1 MFLVWMDANLQVD
14 CGSSLYT
21 ELEVMPDQVCIKS
34 GGVDDRSVRDYPVG
48 VEFYVK
54 DRMKYSAAVPDAK
67 QVPQFG

>member
-1 MFLVWMDANLQVD
+1 MAE
-14 CGSSLYT
+14 S
-21 ELEVMPDQVCIKS
+21 VCIKS

-54 DRMKYSAAVPDAK
+54 DRMKYSAAVTDAK